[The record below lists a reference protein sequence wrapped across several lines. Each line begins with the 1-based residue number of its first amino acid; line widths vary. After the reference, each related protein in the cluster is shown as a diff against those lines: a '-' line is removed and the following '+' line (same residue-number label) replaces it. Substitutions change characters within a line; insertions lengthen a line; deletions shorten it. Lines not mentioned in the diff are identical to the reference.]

1 MLETFILA
9 RHNKIFLDLD
19 LYKTTKTIS
28 LFFGLSSKRKYTD
41 NPIFLQQYH
50 LFFPVR
56 KNLRT
61 AILEATP
68 VFNRKSALYSDFL
81 NALVVKICHEIQE
94 FNDWYFYFRCVEST
108 LN

>member
-1 MLETFILA
+1 MFETFMLA

-19 LYKTTKTIS
+19 LHETIKAIS
-28 LFFGLSSKRKYTD
+28 LFFGLYSKRKYTD

-56 KNLRT
+56 KNQRT

-68 VFNRKSALYSDFL
+68 VFNRKSAL
-81 NALVVKICHEIQE
+81 
-94 FNDWYFYFRCVEST
+94 
-108 LN
+108 

>member
-19 LYKTTKTIS
+19 LYKTTKTIN

-68 VFNRKSALYSDFL
+68 VFNRKSAL
-81 NALVVKICHEIQE
+81 
-94 FNDWYFYFRCVEST
+94 
-108 LN
+108 